1 MINVP
6 NTLSSKDKKLHK
18 QKSASS
24 RESERHHPFHEI
36 LNELTVIN
44 LCCGKFRVVAEQSR
58 QSSLLVDI
66 ERMEHAVIEMTSL
79 LEKAFE
85 SIKSDS
91 VARASEVPHRREPSA
106 AQAQTSNVYPLFKLT
121 EQRRCKSNNRRKR
134 PVISAP

>member
-1 MINVP
+1 MINAP
-6 NTLSSKDKKLHK
+6 NTLSSKDKKLRK

-44 LCCGKFRVVAEQSR
+44 LCCGEFRVVAEQSR
-58 QSSLLVDI
+58 HTSLLVDI

-79 LEKAFE
+79 LEKISE
-85 SIKSDS
+85 SIKFTSA
-91 VARASEVPHRREPSA
+91 ARASAVPERREPST

-121 EQRRCKSNNRRKR
+121 KRRR
-134 PVISAP
+134 

>member
-1 MINVP
+1 MINAP
-6 NTLSSKDKKLHK
+6 NTLSSKDKKLRK

-58 QSSLLVDI
+58 HTSLLVDI

-79 LEKAFE
+79 LEKISE
-85 SIKSDS
+85 SIKFLRPL
-91 VARASEVPHRREPSA
+91 RAPPRFPNEGNLV
-106 AQAQTSNVYPLFKLT
+106 
-121 EQRRCKSNNRRKR
+121 QRRRRR
-134 PVISAP
+134 ATCIPYSS